1 MASRRTGKSERATRV
16 TSPISE
22 KPAARSRSGWS
33 LSAQIDAHPL
43 LFFALAG
50 ILLLLVVYRRAP
62 QAPFVYDDLDQVV
75 NNQAL
80 LSWHAFTNRFLQHP
94 VALTASFRGVGG
106 LTYRP
111 VFWLSLAADRYVWSL
126 NAAGFHF
133 TNLALHFAN
142 GFLLLLV
149 LRKLGLPA
157 RIAVAVSLLWL
168 ALPMNVEVVAWV
180 SARSY
185 GLATL
190 FVLLSLWCALRS
202 LEESRTGAR
211 RWILL
216 LYGVS
221 CVLAPLAN
229 EIGFL
234 IFPLTALLL
243 IQRAIPWKRATPL
256 LGLALLAAVAGL
268 LLRTALRVQQSFA
281 GASYRLAGAE
291 FWKYLGWIVAP
302 VHMSVER
309 STSVPTHLPGAAA
322 ALAWA
327 GLIALPAAAIALRR
341 RFPLPAL
348 GVLWVTLC
356 LLPFCGFIF
365 VYQGMAERFTYLASI
380 GVAMAAV
387 GAVAASPRPARRG
400 VVSLLMLWVVW
411 GLWRGAERMNDWTDP
426 VTLYQH
432 SLDATPESPALWFNL
447 GYTLKE
453 AGDLPQAEH
462 AFLRVLALRPT
473 YPKLNA
479 SLGDVYMGEGRLG
492 DAQRMYAA
500 ALASDPEAY
509 QTLLNS
515 AVAFQRAGEIAEA
528 EAQDR
533 RAIAAAPAES
543 AAYTNLG
550 ALYLANN
557 RVNDAAGMFARAIQ
571 ARPTDPSPYF
581 DLAVLY
587 QGAGRLD
594 QARPLYEKVLALK
607 PGDADTLANLAAMR

>member
-1 MASRRTGKSERATRV
+1 M
-16 TSPISE
+16 
-22 KPAARSRSGWS
+22 PAARSRPGWS

-50 ILLLLVVYRRAP
+50 ILLLLVVYRRAL

-80 LSWHAFTNRFLQHP
+80 LSWHALANRFFLHP

-133 TNLALHFAN
+133 TNLALHLVN

-149 LRKLGLPA
+149 LRRVLRRLGSPA

-168 ALPMNVEVVAWV
+168 ALPINVEVIAWV

-185 GLATL
+185 SLATL
-190 FVLLSLWCALRS
+190 FVLLSLWCALRF
-202 LEESRTGAR
+202 LEETRTRAR
-211 RWILL
+211 LWILL
-216 LYGVS
+216 LYGAS
-221 CVLAPLAN
+221 CALALLSN

-234 IFPLTALLL
+234 ILPLTALLL
-243 IQRAIPWKRATPL
+243 IQCGATWRRAAPM
-256 LGLALLAAVAGL
+256 LGLALLTAAAGL
-268 LLRTALRVQQSFA
+268 LLRTMLRVQGSFA
-281 GASYRLAGAE
+281 GPSYRISGVE

-309 STSVPTHLPGAAA
+309 STSVPANLPAALA

-341 RFPLPAL
+341 RMPLPAL
-348 GVLWVTLC
+348 GAVWVTLC
-356 LLPFCGFIF
+356 LLPFCGFVF

-380 GVAMAAV
+380 GVAMAAI
-387 GAVAASPRPARRG
+387 GAVAGSPRHARRS
-400 VVSLLMLWVVW
+400 VVSLLALWAAW
-411 GLWRGAERMNDWTDP
+411 GVWRGAQRTADWTDP
-426 VTLYQH
+426 VALYQH
-432 SLDATPESPALWFNL
+432 SLEATPESPALWFNL

-453 AGDLPQAEH
+453 AGDLQQAEH

-479 SLGDVYMGEGRLG
+479 SLGDVYLGEGRLG

-500 ALASDPEAY
+500 ALGSDPEVY
-509 QTLLNS
+509 QILLNS

-557 RVNDAAGMFARAIQ
+557 RVNDAAQMFARAIQ

-587 QGAGRLD
+587 QGAGRLE
-594 QARPLYEKVLALK
+594 QARRLYEKVLALK